1 MKAIV
6 YVSETGHTARYAAI
20 LGEKTGLPV
29 YALAEAAKA
38 LPRGTEVIYLGWLF
52 ASKLKGYKKASKRFR
67 IRAVCA
73 VGLCDTGTAIPQTR
87 KANAIPS
94 ELPLFT
100 VQGGMDK
107 TALRGINRFMLDSL
121 IKMLNS
127 KKERGED
134 DERMLYL
141 LLHDED
147 YVCEE
152 NLSAVLEWFRGQN

>member
-6 YVSETGHTARYAAI
+6 YVSKTGHTRRYAEI

-29 YALAEAAKA
+29 YSLSDGAKA

-52 ASKLKGYKKASKRFR
+52 ASKIKGCKKAAKRFR

-87 KANAIPS
+87 KANALAE

-100 VQGGMDK
+100 MQGGMDK
-107 TALRGINRFMLDSL
+107 TALGGINRFMIDGL
-121 IKMLNS
+121 IKMMTS
-127 KKERGED
+127 KKERSRD

-141 LLHDED
+141 LLNDKD

-152 NLSAVLEWFRGQN
+152 NAAAFLEWFRSQD